1 MHQNY
6 IKIGKALKTHG
17 FKGNLKIEVEDIYI
31 KDFDKCT
38 YVFINNI
45 PYFIEEKNIE
55 SEYIYIKFEDIE
67 SKEEAQLLCSQDIFL
82 EKKQLNTLNQNLVEN
97 IIGYAVFDKQRKI
110 GLVEEKIILP
120 QQQLISIK
128 IDKKEVFIPLNE
140 IFVVEINHQQQK
152 IILNLP
158 ENYLETF
165 LS

>member
-82 EKKQLNTLNQNLVEN
+82 EKKQLITFIQSLDEMVPNQ
-97 IIGYAVFDKQRKI
+97 F
-110 GLVEEKIILP
+110 P
-120 QQQLISIK
+120 
-128 IDKKEVFIPLNE
+128 PM
-140 IFVVEINHQQQK
+140 
-152 IILNLP
+152 NLP
-158 ENYLETF
+158 KSKKLKEAPNIPYF
-165 LS
+165 S